1 LIYRR
6 LVSPTTL
13 EVQNLAKSYGGVPL
27 FSGLTFLVE
36 TGLTA
41 VQGRNGSGKTT
52 LVKILSSLLRP
63 NAGGVRLRRGDRE
76 LAGDEK
82 RLAIGWAGLDLAFYE
97 DFSARENL
105 SFFRRAAGQAAPP
118 QEIDALL
125 AGVGLVQAANQRVG
139 AFSTGMKQRLR
150 IAFALLFDPP
160 ILLLDE
166 PMAGLD
172 AEGRQIVQAVIGQR
186 RRSGAVVL
194 ASNDERDFVEP
205 EQVVALGR

>member
-1 LIYRR
+1 LIYRAV
-6 LVSPTTL
+6 VSPTTL
-13 EVQNLAKSYGGVPL
+13 EVENLAKAYGGVPL

-63 NAGGVRLRRGDRE
+63 SAGEVRLRRGDRE

-105 SFFRRAAGQAAPP
+105 AFFRRAAGQAASSE
-118 QEIDALL
+118 EIDALL
-125 AGVGLVQAANQRVG
+125 AGVGLEQSADQRVG

-160 ILLLDE
+160 ILVLDE

-172 AEGRQIVQAVIGQR
+172 AEGRQIVQAVVGQR

>member
-1 LIYRR
+1 LIYRAI
-6 LVSPTTL
+6 VSPTTL
-13 EVQNLAKSYGGVPL
+13 EVENLAKSYGGVPL

-36 TGLTA
+36 AGLTA

-63 NAGGVRLRRGDRE
+63 SAGSIRLRLGDRE

-105 SFFRRAAGQAAPP
+105 AFFRRAAGRPVSP
-118 QEIDALL
+118 EDIDALL

-160 ILLLDE
+160 ILMLDE